1 MKTPTLV
8 SAVSIITVII
18 ISYTYLNRYRFIE
31 ENTTISVKGMGTTD
45 FTSDRIVWE
54 GNFNRENKSLKN
66 AYAELSQDREVVLAF
81 LTESGISNEE
91 IVFGSVSTSE
101 VTKNIYNDEGNY
113 IDQEFL
119 GYKLT
124 QDVKIESSNLDLVE
138 RASRSITEVLN
149 NGVQFYSDS
158 PRYYYTGLK
167 DLKLDLLSKA
177 TADAKARASIIA
189 TEAGA
194 DIGELKSAE
203 MGILQIVGQYSDDDY
218 SWGGTFNTSSKLKTA
233 SITIDLSYE
242 LVN

>member
-1 MKTPTLV
+1 MRL
-8 SAVSIITVII
+8 II
-18 ISYTYLNRYRFIE
+18 IIRGF
-31 ENTTISVKGMGTTD
+31 
-45 FTSDRIVWE
+45 
-54 GNFNRENKSLKN
+54 
-66 AYAELSQDREVVLAF
+66 
-81 LTESGISNEE
+81 
-91 IVFGSVSTSE
+91 
-101 VTKNIYNDEGNY
+101 
-113 IDQEFL
+113 
-119 GYKLT
+119 
-124 QDVKIESSNLDLVE
+124 
-138 RASRSITEVLN
+138 
-149 NGVQFYSDS
+149 
-158 PRYYYTGLK
+158 YTGLK